1 MAKRSKNIKHKC
13 IHLNDMR
20 LEIAEA
26 AKAKYLWHEEHVS
39 SSPAPVRDHSSAA
52 ATLNSIAAAAPM
64 IPWNRAAPLTAAR
77 RAPCL
82 SRAQKEAA
90 EKAKDAFVKLYG
102 TSKKSILS

>member
-1 MAKRSKNIKHKC
+1 
-13 IHLNDMR
+13 
-20 LEIAEA
+20 
-26 AKAKYLWHEEHVS
+26 
-39 SSPAPVRDHSSAA
+39 
-52 ATLNSIAAAAPM
+52 M

>member
-39 SSPAPVRDHSSAA
+39 SSPAPVLDHSSVANM
-52 ATLNSIAAAAPM
+52 LNSVAAAAPM

-82 SRAQKEAA
+82 HVRRRKRPRRRRMPSLSSTAPARRA
-90 EKAKDAFVKLYG
+90 
-102 TSKKSILS
+102 S

>member
-39 SSPAPVRDHSSAA
+39 SSPAPVHDHSAA
-52 ATLNSIAAAAPM
+52 AACLITLLLPH
-64 IPWNRAAPLTAAR
+64 P
-77 RAPCL
+77 
-82 SRAQKEAA
+82 
-90 EKAKDAFVKLYG
+90 
-102 TSKKSILS
+102 

>member
-26 AKAKYLWHEEHVS
+26 AKAKYLWHEEH
-39 SSPAPVRDHSSAA
+39 
-52 ATLNSIAAAAPM
+52 
-64 IPWNRAAPLTAAR
+64 
-77 RAPCL
+77 
-82 SRAQKEAA
+82 KEAA

>member
-39 SSPAPVRDHSSAA
+39 SSPAPV
-52 ATLNSIAAAAPM
+52 LI
-64 IPWNRAAPLTAAR
+64 IPLLPPRLIPLLL
-77 RAPCL
+77 PH
-82 SRAQKEAA
+82 Q
-90 EKAKDAFVKLYG
+90 
-102 TSKKSILS
+102 